1 MRDLALGIAMI
12 ILIPLGLVHPWMGIM
27 NWTFISLASPHR
39 QTWGAIYDAPLAMLT
54 AAATLLGLLI
64 SKDPKRLVLKGPIIW
79 MAIFTIWMLITYPFS
94 LDQHSGENADLLTKV
109 MKIMFMNL
117 VAVAVL
123 STRKQVDVLIAVC
136 ALSLGIYGV
145 KGGIFT
151 LSTGGSFRVQGLGG
165 FLGGNNEMALAL
177 IMVVPLLYYLRS
189 ITQNRWY
196 RRGLGLA
203 IFLTCLAAIGSQSR
217 GALLAIVAMGA
228 AFIYR
233 SQTRWRALLPF
244 LAIVLFITMFMPE
257 SWWMRMDT
265 ISNYKEDGSAMGRI
279 NAWYLAWNVATHNFF
294 GGGFYLESNEI
305 FARYAPDPTD
315 IHVAHSIYFQVL
327 GQHGFV
333 GLFLF
338 LGMWIS
344 TWRTS
349 RWISTNSPSPN
360 DQMLARMI
368 EVSLFG
374 FAAGGAFLNL
384 AYFDGPYYLMIALA
398 VLRYKLLENPLNGLA
413 SANRQ
418 TSNHIP
424 QQ

>member
-1 MRDLALGIAMI
+1 MI
-12 ILIPLGLVHPWMGIM
+12 ILIPLGLFHPWMGVM
-27 NWTFISLASPHR
+27 NWAFISLASPHR
-39 QTWGAIYDAPLAMLT
+39 QAWGAIYDAPLAMMT
-54 AAATLLGLLI
+54 AIATLLGLLF
-64 SKDPKRLVLKGPIIW
+64 SKDPKRLVLKGPILW
-79 MAIFTIWMLITYPFS
+79 MSIFSIWMLITYPFS
-94 LDQHSGENADLLTKV
+94 LHHFSNDNIELLTKV

-117 VAVAVL
+117 VAVAVI

-151 LSTGGSFRVQGLGG
+151 LMTGGSFRVQGLGG

-177 IMVVPLLYYLRS
+177 IMVVPLLYYLRN
-189 ITQNRWY
+189 IAENRWY
-196 RRGLGLA
+196 RRGLGIA
-203 IFLTCLAAIGSQSR
+203 IALTCLAAIGSQSR
-217 GALLAIVAMGA
+217 GALIAISAMGA

-233 SQTRWRALLPF
+233 SQARWRALFPF
-244 LAIVLFITMFMPE
+244 LAIAVFIAMFMPE
-257 SWWMRMDT
+257 TWWMRMDT
-265 ISNYKEDGSAMGRI
+265 ISTYKEDASAMGRI

-294 GGGFYLESNEI
+294 GGGFYLESDEI

-349 RWISTNSPSPN
+349 RWVSRNSPSPQ
-360 DQMLARMI
+360 DQMLSRMI
-368 EVSLFG
+368 EVSLIG

-384 AYFDGPYYLMIALA
+384 AYFDGPYYLMIAL
-398 VLRYKLLENPLNGLA
+398 VILRYKLLE
-413 SANRQ
+413 STANAPVTVQ
-418 TSNHIP
+418 SGKPISIP
-424 QQ
+424 PR